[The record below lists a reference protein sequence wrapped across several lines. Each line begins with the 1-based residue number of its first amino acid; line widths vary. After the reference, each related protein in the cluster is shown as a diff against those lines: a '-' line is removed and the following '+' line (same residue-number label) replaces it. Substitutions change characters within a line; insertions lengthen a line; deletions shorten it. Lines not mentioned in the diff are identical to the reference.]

1 MWYKNSLFVSLCA
14 AFPDEFIIFAI
25 LYKGFKQ
32 IKRFITVA
40 VSSLLLSHLPVA
52 YWPLAKITEN
62 RGVANETDWNKQAK
76 IERNR
81 AKKSEID
88 FNNNRNVL
96 SRNVSECECEC
107 GGNADADIIAMS
119 NFFAVVQKKKR
130 KLPTNKNRL

>member
-1 MWYKNSLFVSLCA
+1 MWYENLLSVSLCA

-25 LYKGFKQ
+25 LHEGFKQ
-32 IKRFITVA
+32 INRFITVA
-40 VSSLLLSHLPVA
+40 VSSLLLSYFPVA
-52 YWPLAKITEN
+52 YWPLAKITKNQEF
-62 RGVANETDWNKQAK
+62 ANETEWNKQAK

-96 SRNVSECECEC
+96 SRNASECEC

-119 NFFAVVQKKKR
+119 NFFAVVRKKRR